1 MNLKLLAV
9 LTTAVLATA
18 ATARAEH
25 AMYSCIGA
33 DGAAMLTNVPTGAK
47 CEKLF
52 DYQAPAEPAP
62 VAANPAPAPAAA
74 APVAVAQ
81 AAPPV
86 APASAPPRDKAKKP
100 TDAAADGAADG
111 FGRRAA
117 ELRQAQR
124 RDAAVQE
131 TAAAYA
137 NGQPAA
143 VQNPA
148 VNRRYLMTTRAAFVT
163 SNGTK
168 P

>member
-1 MNLKLLAV
+1 
-9 LTTAVLATA
+9 
-18 ATARAEH
+18 
-25 AMYSCIGA
+25 MYSCVGA
-33 DGAAMLTNVPTGAK
+33 DGAAMLTNVPTGPK

-62 VAANPAPAPAAA
+62 VVANPAPAPVAA
-74 APVAVAQ
+74 APVIVAQ
-81 AAPPV
+81 TATPA
-86 APASAPPRDKAKKP
+86 APASAPTRDKAKKP
-100 TDAAADGAADG
+100 DDGSADPAAGG
-111 FGRRAA
+111 VTRRTA